1 MAEWAGIWG
10 LPQAKQLLHFA
21 RFLLFA
27 AEVKPVESVALGWAG
42 QGWECPARGPSWC
55 WVEAA
60 LEEVLEAQGSGLM
73 AATVFWFVGWLL
85 VRRERSRNGNLIFY
99 RCLFLECPFL

>member
-1 MAEWAGIWG
+1 M
-10 LPQAKQLLHFA
+10 
-21 RFLLFA
+21 
-27 AEVKPVESVALGWAG
+27 GWAG

-85 VRRERSRNGNLIFY
+85 VRRERTQAVWLGLGWGPETNAFGQRVG
-99 RCLFLECPFL
+99 FLLVVL